1 MCVCPYSCGTAVL
14 CLCARVCARVHVHVY
29 KNAPCAAHTCT
40 IATFPGDSAC
50 NLCCALDLRS
60 PSKKSARNIVMS
72 ASKLSIL
79 LRISK
84 SDCSRRATCVSASN
98 RLRLR
103 NVVRRSAQSVRGH
116 VCEGARVRA
125 CQTTRTRARVTSP
138 SVCAAGHPVSRA
150 CGGAAPTAQH
160 GPVLQIREQ
169 TRATH
174 QVRCIHRSGPRV
186 SCGHGSHAR
195 HECQI
200 AGSLTRHRQPGFRD
214 RQPSKQAPGRSQPPL
229 IRVALDFVSAGGVRE
244 EKEMRGWWRRGQ
256 AMARRGL
263 AMLTCPAPW
272 VMAKGT
278 GAPGACRD
286 PTAASL

>member
-1 MCVCPYSCGTAVL
+1 MYI
-14 CLCARVCARVHVHVY
+14 

-103 NVVRRSAQSVRGH
+103 NVVRRRAQRVRGR
-116 VCEGARVRA
+116 VCEGASERA
-125 CQTTRTRARVTSP
+125 CQTTRTRARVMSP

-160 GPVLQIREQ
+160 GPMLQIREQ

-200 AGSLTRHRQPGFRD
+200 AGSLTRYRQPGFRD

-229 IRVALDFVSAGGVRE
+229 ISVALDFVSAGSVRDQM
-244 EKEMRGWWRRGQ
+244 KGWWRIGQ
-256 AMARRGL
+256 ATASRGN
-263 AMLTCPAPW
+263 ATLTCPAHW